1 MKFWIQV
8 MKIWRNSLAP
18 LRTEKQAGSSKRGT
32 SIKYKEL
39 HPKTLSLKESLY
51 AFLRIHWEW
60 ESNPEYYV
68 RRRHQYPKIRVFWDM
83 ILCSLSDMYQCFKG
97 PYCQTIHCHIPD
109 KSTFKT
115 IQFLLLGV
123 TSNMNTFHRCYRLVA
138 IMWEYLQFTAIVLHI
153 THPGTLNYRLILVK
167 NCRNLQKHLCHR
179 KS

>member
-51 AFLRIHWEW
+51 AFLHIHWEW

-83 ILCSLSDMYQCFKG
+83 ILCSLSDMYQCTHISTDPIAKLFTVTFQIRAPSK
-97 PYCQTIHCHIPD
+97 PFSSFFLELHQIWIH
-109 KSTFKT
+109 STDAT
-115 IQFLLLGV
+115 D
-123 TSNMNTFHRCYRLVA
+123 
-138 IMWEYLQFTAIVLHI
+138 
-153 THPGTLNYRLILVK
+153 
-167 NCRNLQKHLCHR
+167 
-179 KS
+179 